1 MSELKNIVIK
11 PLHGIPND
19 QNTYH
24 FMQET
29 ITILASGEDTN
40 GAFSV
45 VHLVEPPKM
54 GPPLHVHEN
63 EDETFY
69 IKKGRFIFF
78 VGDEILEVNENEYV
92 FAPKGIPHRFEA
104 GIDGG
109 EMIVTASPAKFDSFV
124 KELGLQVPK
133 DSGLPDFQGPTP
145 EQMQQLVNV
154 AEKYNYKF
162 ILE

>member
-78 VGDEILEVNENEYV
+78 VGDEIFEVNENEYV
-92 FAPKGIPHRFEA
+92 FAPKGITHRFEA

-109 EMIVTASPAKFDSFV
+109 EMLVTASPAKFDSFV

-145 EQMQQLVNV
+145 EQMQKLVNV

>member
-78 VGDEILEVNENEYV
+78 VGDESL
-92 FAPKGIPHRFEA
+92 R
-104 GIDGG
+104 
-109 EMIVTASPAKFDSFV
+109 
-124 KELGLQVPK
+124 
-133 DSGLPDFQGPTP
+133 
-145 EQMQQLVNV
+145 
-154 AEKYNYKF
+154 
-162 ILE
+162 

>member
-78 VGDEILEVNENEYV
+78 VGDEIFEVNENEYV

-109 EMIVTASPAKFDSFV
+109 EMIVTASPAKFDSIV